1 VTNCSVAGAT
11 FANFVLK
18 EDIMTTIQMFIKRH
32 PVLTFYALAFA
43 ISWGGML
50 LVIRGNGGLPAT
62 QEEFA
67 RQVAFAIPAMLGGPS
82 VAGILMTA
90 LVSGKAGFREL
101 FSRLHRW
108 RVGARWYAVALLT
121 APILFL
127 VVHAALS
134 LASPIFLPGVITTAD
149 KAPFLLTGLAAA
161 LMVGFFEELGWT
173 GFAIPRLR
181 LRHGVLATGL
191 IAGVLWAAWHAPVI
205 RVWPSVAL
213 SGGLSVPLFAAV
225 TGALVLVGQLPAYR
239 VLMVW
244 VYDRTGSLLV
254 AILMHASL
262 TASTFILG
270 PAVISGEALLVYDV
284 ALGVAW
290 WVVVVAVAAANGGQ
304 LARPGNP
311 PASIGSAQLTPR

>member
-1 VTNCSVAGAT
+1 MAT
-11 FANFVLK
+11 LK
-18 EDIMTTIQMFIKRH
+18 AFIKRH
-32 PVLTFYALAFA
+32 PVATYFALTFA
-43 ISWGGML
+43 ISWGGIL

-67 RQVAFAIPAMLGGPS
+67 RQVALAIPAMLGGPS

-101 FSRLHRW
+101 FARLRRW
-108 RVGARWYAVALLT
+108 RVGARWYAVALLA
-121 APILFL
+121 APLLFSA
-127 VVHAALS
+127 VHAALS
-134 LASPIFLPGVITTAD
+134 LASPNFLLGLLTTAD
-149 KAPFLLTGLAAA
+149 KAPFLLMGIVSGLT
-161 LMVGFFEELGWT
+161 VGFCEELGWT

-191 IAGVLWAAWHAPVI
+191 ITGMLWAVWHAPAL
-205 RVWPSVAL
+205 RAWPGVAL
-213 SGGLSVPLFAAV
+213 SGGLPVPLFIAV
-225 TGALVLVGQLPAYR
+225 ASALVLVGQLPAYR

-254 AILMHASL
+254 AMLMHASL

-270 PAVISGEALLVYDV
+270 PAAIAGPALLVYDV

-290 WVVVVAVAAANGGQ
+290 WGVVAAVILANRGL
-304 LARPGNP
+304 LARPPLHARAATGGM
-311 PASIGSAQLTPR
+311 AA